1 MSRKNILIARHPET
15 EANVAGRWV
24 GRGNAPFTPL
34 GELQVDAIAAEI
46 VRFEPDVIWS
56 SPLDRARIPA
66 SRAAELLGT
75 SHVTDDRLSELD
87 FGAAEGLT
95 FSEAEERGIAFD
107 FKSQDVP
114 VAAGGES
121 RRDILSRCARVL
133 EAALAESDRIAVV
146 THGGVFRSAL
156 VHLLELP
163 MDAIWAFHIRNAGI
177 AELCVGEWGT
187 PDRWARIEEFRLAG
201 MRD

>member
-1 MSRKNILIARHPET
+1 MSSKSILIARHPET
-15 EANVAGRWV
+15 EANVTGRWV

-34 GELQVDAIAAEI
+34 GELQVDSIAAEI
-46 VRFEPDVIWS
+46 VRFDPDVIWS
-56 SPLDRARIPA
+56 SPLDRALIPA
-66 SRAAELLGT
+66 SRAAEVSGIT
-75 SHVTDDRLSELD
+75 HVIDERLSELD

-95 FSEAEERGIAFD
+95 FSEAQERGIEFD
-107 FKSQDVP
+107 FKSQDAP

-121 RRDILSRCARVL
+121 RRDILGRSAQVL
-133 EAALAESDRIAVV
+133 EEALAESGRIAVV

-177 AELCVGEWGT
+177 AELSMGEWGT
-187 PDRWARIEEFRLAG
+187 PDRWSRIEEFRLAR